1 LFAAIDCG
9 LEKLYRLCG
18 LIAAVLLATLTALVL
33 LSILT
38 RFFDTFIA
46 GLTEYAGYTMAASSF
61 FAMAYTFRSG
71 GHIRVQ
77 LLISNLPPG
86 ARRISDLWC
95 LAVFALITS
104 YLAYYLIEL
113 AWESWAFGEI
123 SEGGD
128 ALPLWIPQTPTAIGA
143 GIFALSAIH
152 SFIKALF
159 DPSVM
164 QEIDSGAGA
173 EQ

>member
-1 LFAAIDCG
+1 MFAALDKG
-9 LEKLYRLCG
+9 LDKLYRLCG
-18 LIAAVLLATLTALVL
+18 LIAASLLVTLTALVL

-46 GLTEYAGYTMAASSF
+46 GLTEYAGYTMAACSF

-77 LLISNLPPG
+77 LLISNLPSG
-86 ARRISDLWC
+86 ARRVNDLWC

-104 YLAYYLIEL
+104 YLAYYLVEL
-113 AWESWAFGEI
+113 AWESWDFGEI

-143 GIFALSAIH
+143 VVFAISAIH

-159 DPSVM
+159 DRSVLD
-164 QEIDSGAGA
+164 EIDSGAGA
-173 EQ
+173 E